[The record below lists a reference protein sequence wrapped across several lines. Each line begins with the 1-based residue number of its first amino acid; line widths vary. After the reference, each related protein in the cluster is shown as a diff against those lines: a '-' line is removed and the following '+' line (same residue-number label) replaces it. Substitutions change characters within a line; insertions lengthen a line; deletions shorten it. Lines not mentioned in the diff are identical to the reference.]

1 MDVLRFCSLPRQWS
15 IQRRLHDKPACH
27 LWPFSSASTDGM
39 RDATPIVRR
48 WNGPV
53 LSDKVIRRLDADEGL
68 QPDEWG
74 NGVHNTDAVHEHG
87 YETVLRVVRGSI
99 RFDLPRRGALV
110 ALGPGDHPDSA
121 GWPRA
126 RCRGRPT
133 RRDVPGGA
141 SAGVV
146 ASRAGSPHE
155 R

>member
-1 MDVLRFCSLPRQWS
+1 MS
-15 IQRRLHDKPACH
+15 
-27 LWPFSSASTDGM
+27 
-39 RDATPIVRR
+39 DATPIVRR

-68 QPDEWG
+68 EPYEWG
-74 NGVHNTDAVHEHG
+74 HGVHDTDAVHEHG

-99 RFDLPRRGALV
+99 RFDLPRRGASV
-110 ALGPGDHPDSA
+110 ALGPGDTLILPA
-121 GWPRA
+121 GLA
-126 RCRGRPT
+126 HGAAARPT

-141 SAGVV
+141 SAGAV